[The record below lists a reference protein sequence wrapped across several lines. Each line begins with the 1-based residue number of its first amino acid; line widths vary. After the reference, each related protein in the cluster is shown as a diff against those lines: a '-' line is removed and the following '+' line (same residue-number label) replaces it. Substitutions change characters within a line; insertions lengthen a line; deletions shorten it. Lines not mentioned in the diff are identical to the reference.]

1 MSDENEEVESDNYF
15 GNMASMLE
23 ALVPPKEVII
33 TDVNGKEHKLPG
45 AIAARRQIKVFR
57 EFQEIIKNPDVSE
70 KFNEDEEF
78 STVSIINTLMKVA
91 FHDAVLTSLGTAF
104 KEAFPDACN
113 GDPLD
118 EFALEEV
125 VAALV
130 PLLLR
135 FVKRAGKTLAG
146 IGQLTSAL

>member
-1 MSDENEEVESDNYF
+1 MSDDQEAVETDNYF
-15 GNMASMLE
+15 GSMASMLE
-23 ALVPPKEVII
+23 ALVPPKEVVV
-33 TDVNGKEHKLPG
+33 TDVKGNEHRLPG
-45 AIAARRQIKVFR
+45 AIPARRQIKVFR
-57 EFQEIIKNPDVSE
+57 EFQAIIKNPEVASR
-70 KFNEDEEF
+70 FNEDDEF
-78 STVSIINTLMKVA
+78 STVSVVNTLMSIA
-91 FHDAVLTSLGTAF
+91 FHEEVLNSLGTAF
-104 KEAFPDACN
+104 KEAFPEAVI

-146 IGQLTSAL
+146 IGQLTSAI